1 MFLKRIEMVG
11 FKSFAD
17 RTKIDFDAGI
27 TAIVGPNGSG
37 KSNIAE
43 GLRWV
48 LGEQSA
54 KSLRGTK
61 MPDVIFSGTESRKAL
76 NFAEVIVSFDNKDKY
91 LKADQDLTIT
101 RRLYRNGDSEFLIN
115 GKKVRLKDVHSLFTD
130 TGLGRDSFSII
141 SQGKIEEIFSS
152 KPEDR
157 RLIFEEAAGVL
168 KYKTRKKETEGK
180 LNGTQENIDRLEDI
194 IYELDSQLAPLRAQ
208 RDKALKYKQ
217 LDGKRMELELSV
229 VVAQIIE
236 EKIKYQAR
244 SEAFE
249 EISSLLADLRQ
260 KKSVY
265 EGKVASIK
273 DSRRKLNLEREDLQ
287 TEVVSLTKLRADY
300 QGKLELFD
308 SQKDASDKSKA
319 ELEGRLEEACGK
331 LEGYQG
337 KLEEVEFLLGKNEAE
352 KDTLLSA
359 IKKLEHEEDRY
370 SDDPEL
376 VMEELRQAYVSLVD
390 QEASLNNQL
399 VKNDSDVEN
408 ILRASREQDD
418 SSKELEEAYG
428 QNKIQLISSQK
439 EVDQTSE
446 LLAELSDDKKALIQR
461 REEIDRNFQRAQNL
475 MFDKLDQLK
484 SQRAKLESLENIQAN
499 HSNYY
504 QGVKAVLNHA
514 SKIGGIIGPVAD
526 LISFDSKYS
535 TALEVAL
542 GGSAQN
548 LIVEDEASAQQA
560 INFLKESKSGR
571 ATFLPLTTIKARQLS
586 QNHLDKLRDLAGFVG
601 LALDLIHFQE
611 KIEPALSS
619 LLGTT
624 VVVDTIE
631 NASQIARSMDYKFK
645 IVTLDGTILMP
656 GGSYSGGSNRKNS
669 TTFTQAEIKN
679 LKKLLPSLESELKA
693 LEQDVKKIQERGQ
706 DLLSKLEQNSS
717 STQDARLKKQEKT
730 LKVEHLMEE
739 KKKLEAQLA
748 RLTSKDKS
756 LELNALAEQAE
767 SIKIQLESLRLE
779 KVKITQEIENLK
791 KNQTSLKEMKEGLKE
806 KIQTS
811 HLKLTEITSE
821 IKFRLSEKEGLEEMI
836 FDLKEQISN
845 YQKSLT
851 ESGKLS
857 LEDRDKYSVRLS
869 EVETR
874 LTACDHKI
882 IQIKFEL
889 DDLQG
894 QLDDL
899 DDLSSK
905 NIKAREEYGDSHT
918 RLELEL
924 EQSKKYLMDKQ
935 LILTDSY
942 QMSFEEAKNQA
953 QDLEDLKLCELE
965 LRELEKQIR
974 ALGTVNL
981 DAISQYDEVSGRY
994 EFLSTQKDDLLRSK
1008 EMLLD
1013 TILEMDDEV
1022 KIRFKNTFEA
1032 VRESFKKTFEQMF
1045 DGGQADLELTS
1056 DNLLE
1061 AGIEIVVQPP
1071 GKKLLS
1077 LNLMSGGEKSLTA
1090 LALLFAILKVKTV
1103 PFVVLDEVEAALD
1116 EANVKRFGNYMTHFD
1131 GANQFIVVTH
1141 RKGTMAAADSIY
1153 GVTMQ
1158 EFGISK
1164 IVSVKLQDIKEDS

>member
-1 MFLKRIEMVG
+1 MFLKKIEMVG

-17 RTKIDFDAGI
+17 RTKIDFNSGI

-43 GLRWV
+43 SLRWV

-76 NFAEVIVSFDNKDKY
+76 NFAEVIVSFDNGDKY
-91 LKADQDLTIT
+91 LNSDSDLTIT

-115 GKKVRLKDVHSLFTD
+115 GKKVRLKDVHNLFTD

-194 IYELDSQLAPLRAQ
+194 IYELDSQLAPLRVQ
-208 RDKALKYKQ
+208 RDKALKYKD
-217 LDGKRMELELSV
+217 LDGTRRNLELSV
-229 VVAQIIE
+229 VVAQLIE
-236 EKIKYQAR
+236 EKIKYEAR
-244 SEAFE
+244 NEAFE
-249 EISSLLADLRQ
+249 EISSILADLRQ
-260 KKSVY
+260 KKIAY
-265 EGKVASIK
+265 ENKVSSIK
-273 DSRRKLNLEREDLQ
+273 EGRRKLSLERENLQ
-287 TEVVSLTKLRADY
+287 SEVVNLTKLKADY

-319 ELEGRLEEACGK
+319 ELEARLLESSKK
-331 LEGYQG
+331 LSGYQEQVE
-337 KLEEVEFLLGKNEAE
+337 KITAILDENNLEKEALLA
-352 KDTLLSA
+352 A
-359 IKKLEHEEDRY
+359 IKKMEADQEKY
-370 SDDPEL
+370 ADDPEAL
-376 VMEELRQAYVSLVD
+376 MEQLRQEYVSLVD
-390 QEASLNNQL
+390 KEASLNNQL
-399 VKNDSDVEN
+399 VKNDSDIAN
-408 ILRASREQDD
+408 ILRASKEQDD
-418 SSKELEEAYG
+418 SSKELQDRFSETKLE
-428 QNKIQLISSQK
+428 LTRSQK
-439 EVDQTSE
+439 EVVGADELIAEILEDRRILSEKREAVDHKYQKAQT
-446 LLAELSDDKKALIQR
+446 I
-461 REEIDRNFQRAQNL
+461 
-475 MFDKLDQLK
+475 MFDKLDELK
-484 SQRAKLESLENIQAN
+484 NQKAKLASLENIQAN

-504 QGVKAVLNHA
+504 QGVKAVLNNA
-514 SKIGGIIGPVAD
+514 DKIGGIIGPVAD
-526 LISFDSKYS
+526 LINFDSKYS
-535 TALEVAL
+535 VALEVAL
-542 GGSAQN
+542 GGNAQN
-548 LIVEDEASAQQA
+548 LIVEDEASAQKA
-560 INFLKESKSGR
+560 ISFLKKTRGGR
-571 ATFLPLTTIKARQLS
+571 ATFLPLTTIKSRDLS
-586 QNHLDKLRDLAGFVG
+586 QASLNKLRGLPGFIG
-601 LALDLIHFQE
+601 RALDLISFQE
-611 KIEPALSS
+611 KLLPALSN

-624 VVVDTIE
+624 VIVDTTE
-631 NASQIARSMDYKFK
+631 NASQLAREIDYKLK

-656 GGSYSGGSNRKNS
+656 GGSYSGGSTRKNS
-669 TTFTQAEIKN
+669 ITFTQAEIKN
-679 LKKLLPSLESELKA
+679 LKAKLPDLEEELKLLEKTVKDLQNKDQA
-693 LEQDVKKIQERGQ
+693 L
-706 DLLSKLEQNSS
+706 LAKLEQNRESAEK
-717 STQDARLKKQEKT
+717 ARLRKQEQVFK
-730 LKVEHLMEE
+730 LEHLHKEE
-739 KKKLEAQLA
+739 AELKNQLA
-748 RLTSKDKS
+748 KLSSKDKL
-756 LELNALAEQAE
+756 LELNQLDEQAVA
-767 SIKIQLESLRLE
+767 IRKDLDQLKLE
-779 KVKITQEIENLK
+779 KDQVNKSIEALRE
-791 KNQTSLKEMKEGLKE
+791 NQASLKEVRGDLQDKL
-806 KIQTS
+806 QTS
-811 HLKLTEITSE
+811 RLKLTELTSE
-821 IKFRLSEKEGLEEMI
+821 IKFRSSEKERLEVGI
-836 FDLKEQISN
+836 SDLKKELASYQISL
-845 YQKSLT
+845 S
-851 ESGKLS
+851 ESSKLS
-857 LEDRDKYSVRLS
+857 LEDRDNFSAKLS
-869 EVETR
+869 EVEIR

-899 DDLSSK
+899 EDLSSK

-935 LILTDSY
+935 LILTDHY
-942 QMSFEEAKNQA
+942 QMSFEEAQNQA
-953 QDLEDLKLCELE
+953 TNLEDLRAAEHELKELE
-965 LRELEKQIR
+965 RKIR
-974 ALGTVNL
+974 ALGAVNL

-994 EFLSTQKDDLLRSK
+994 EFLSTQKDDLLKSK

-1013 TILEMDDEV
+1013 TIFQMDDEV

-1032 VRESFKKTFEQMF
+1032 VRESFKRTFEQMF

-1061 AGIEIVVQPP
+1061 AGVEIVVQPP

-1116 EANVKRFGNYMTHFD
+1116 EANVKRFGNYMANFD

-1164 IVSVKLQDIKEDS
+1164 IVSVKLKDIKEDN